1 MKEKALEALRKYWGY
16 PSFRPGQDEV
26 VEAALSDDDV
36 LAVLPTGGGKS
47 ICFQVPA
54 VVRGGLTIVISP
66 LIALMQDQVDALN
79 AIGVR
84 ATYINSTLS
93 RREIE
98 QRWTDI
104 EFGRYRLLYLAPERL
119 SSDEFVARANR
130 FDIRSV
136 AVDEAH
142 CISEWGHHF
151 RPDYRQIAEA
161 LEHIGRPPVIAVTAT
176 ATPEVRADIIE
187 QLRLRQPRI
196 FVRGFDR
203 PNITWSVFQT
213 ADRKG
218 QILRVLNAVP
228 GTGIIYGPTRRS
240 VNQWAK
246 WLRAE
251 NVSAAAYHGG
261 MSADQRSKVQEAWIS
276 NDIRVIAATNAFG
289 MGIDKPDVRFVIHDG
304 IPASVEAYYQ
314 EAGRGGRDGDRKGQI
329 LRVLNAVPGTGI
341 IYGPT
346 RRSVN
351 QWAKWLRAENVSAAA
366 YHGGMS
372 ADQRSKVQEAWISND
387 IRVIAATNAFG
398 MGIDKPDVRFV
409 IHDGIPAS
417 VEAYYQEAGR
427 GGRDGDRS
435 FAVLLYQPS
444 DRHVQQRLIDS
455 AHPTRNSIRKVYD
468 TITSMEQIAVGSFS
482 GDPIVVDLALVS
494 KVTGLPRSQIETSI
508 DAIEREGLWSRLPTK
523 ENLGFVRFIS
533 SPKELRRAALKSSRS
548 LRGFIEGI
556 MRSVDSTAYSDW
568 YALDLGI
575 PARTIGMDVERIS
588 RGLAFLGERGLL
600 RWSAPNNSLRL
611 TQLQPRPARVR
622 VDVDALKRSRKH
634 AESKLEQMVLYAEG
648 TRCRRQHLLQY
659 FGEQSPA
666 KCGNCDVCLGRH
678 DASPV
683 TPEDEDALKLV
694 ISRIAQGKTITEL
707 IRRRTFREEEVNQ
720 LLDWLERR
728 RLVEEDPASDSG
740 YLLTAAGK
748 AWIDQDPV

>member
-66 LIALMQDQVDALN
+66 LIALMQDQVTALN

-213 ADRKG
+213 A
-218 QILRVLNAVP
+218 
-228 GTGIIYGPTRRS
+228 
-240 VNQWAK
+240 
-246 WLRAE
+246 
-251 NVSAAAYHGG
+251 
-261 MSADQRSKVQEAWIS
+261 
-276 NDIRVIAATNAFG
+276 
-289 MGIDKPDVRFVIHDG
+289 
-304 IPASVEAYYQ
+304 
-314 EAGRGGRDGDRKGQI
+314 DRKGQI